1 MPVAVSVAVAVAV
14 SVAVGPTLPA
24 ASAAARAPSAGPPA
38 VPGRYF
44 ISEPRHSV
52 DTESQS
58 SRSSGERDQ
67 CSVVVQPHNITSH
80 LDRNVSYARRVG
92 GVVVVGGKGGSCGL
106 PNTSGFSRRG
116 RPSEPCSPLLR
127 ASCGCEGIK
136 RDVVRFGGA
145 SALSVPGWGGC
156 GGKKKAG
163 FLKSRGDGRLHV
175 LRGSPQSA
183 PQPPDLSP
191 HSHDSLEMTA

>member
-1 MPVAVSVAVAVAV
+1 MAVSVAVAVAV
-14 SVAVGPTLPA
+14 SVPVGPTLPA

-44 ISEPRHSV
+44 ISEPCHSV

-92 GVVVVGGKGGSCGL
+92 GWWWWGRGVL
-106 PNTSGFSRRG
+106 AGFRT
-116 RPSEPCSPLLR
+116 PP
-127 ASCGCEGIK
+127 
-136 RDVVRFGGA
+136 A
-145 SALSVPGWGGC
+145 SADEAAHPIP
-156 GGKKKAG
+156 A
-163 FLKSRGDGRLHV
+163 RLC
-175 LRGSPQSA
+175 
-183 PQPPDLSP
+183 
-191 HSHDSLEMTA
+191 